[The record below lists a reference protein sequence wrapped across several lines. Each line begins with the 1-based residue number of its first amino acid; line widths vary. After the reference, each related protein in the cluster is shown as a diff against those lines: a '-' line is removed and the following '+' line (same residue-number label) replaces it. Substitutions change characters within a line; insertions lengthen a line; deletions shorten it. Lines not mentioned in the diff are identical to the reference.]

1 MKTAYSLFRRSFA
14 AIAVTMGLLFAST
27 ASFAQSNSEISDD
40 VRGQVQELN
49 KDIEKALL
57 KKDYASIVDLYS
69 DDATIMIPGGKKIQG
84 RKEIAEYW
92 LSMMQMKSIKS
103 EILELGGNSKM
114 IYQIGKWTITKM
126 ENGVEKSIVTDVVLV
141 WKRENNYSYK
151 IQLNSSNNPVAY
163 NQKTGESFEA
173 AQPQSER

>member
-27 ASFAQSNSEISDD
+27 GSFAQSSSEISDD
-40 VRGQVQELN
+40 VRAQVLELN
-49 KDIEKALL
+49 KDIEKALV
-57 KKDYASIVDLYS
+57 KKDYSSIVDLYS
-69 DDATIMIPGGKKIQG
+69 DDATIMVPGGKKIQG
-84 RKEIAEYW
+84 RKEIADYW
-92 LSMMQMKSIKS
+92 LSMMQIKSIKS

-126 ENGVEKSIVTDVVLV
+126 ENGVEKNITTDVVLI

-163 NQKTGESFEA
+163 NSKTGESFEA

>member
-27 ASFAQSNSEISDD
+27 GSFAQSSSEISDD
-40 VRGQVQELN
+40 VRAQVLELN

-57 KKDYASIVDLYS
+57 KKDYSTIVDLYS
-69 DDATIMIPGGKKIQG
+69 DDATIMVPGGKKIQG
-84 RKEIAEYW
+84 RKEIADYW

-114 IYQIGKWTITKM
+114 IYQIGQWTITKM

-163 NQKTGESFEA
+163 QGKAGESFES